1 MSHQSLTD
9 NSESRQERAC
19 AKLNLGLKILSRR
32 QDGFHDLLSVFQTV
46 SLCDTVRVTL
56 ATDITLNCSDPTL
69 PTGAENLAWRAADL
83 YHREVGGDGSHIELT
98 KRIPAGGGLGGG
110 SADAAAVLRA
120 LDRLA
125 SEPLGLGR
133 LAELGAHLG
142 SDVPFAVRGGVM
154 LIEGRGER
162 LLPLT
167 WAAPPRWWCLLVYPP
182 IPVSTTWAY
191 AELARRR
198 AAEEVLSDSSP
209 YSTLISSAR
218 GGCLDADGLWPV
230 LENDFQPLVESIKPI
245 VARAS
250 QLLAD
255 TAPLAHSMSG
265 TGSTV
270 YGIYD
275 DRAAARRAETI
286 LQAAGYPVFLCTPV
300 PEPID
305 SAPPRDTDNE

>member
-1 MSHQSLTD
+1 M
-9 NSESRQERAC
+9 
-19 AKLNLGLKILSRR
+19 
-32 QDGFHDLLSVFQTV
+32 
-46 SLCDTVRVTL
+46 
-56 ATDITLNCSDPTL
+56 
-69 PTGAENLAWRAADL
+69 
-83 YHREVGGDGSHIELT
+83 
-98 KRIPAGGGLGGG
+98 
-110 SADAAAVLRA
+110 
-120 LDRLA
+120 
-125 SEPLGLGR
+125 
-133 LAELGAHLG
+133 
-142 SDVPFAVRGGVM
+142 
-154 LIEGRGER
+154 
-162 LLPLT
+162 PLT

-182 IPVSTTWAY
+182 TPVSTTWAY

-218 GGCLDADGLWPV
+218 GGCLDANGLWPV